1 MWLILNRKRRSKS
14 NLITYSHSDSHI
26 ADQFRTIRTNIKF
39 LPGERKNRV
48 FLISSPGKDEGK
60 STISSNLAVSIAQQN
75 EKVLLIDTNVREPV
89 IQNIFNISNNIGL
102 TDVLTKKATFN
113 QAVYTTGIGQ
123 LHVLTSGSTLLNP
136 SELLGNEEMTAL
148 LEASVEDYHIVLIDS
163 PNVLNSTE
171 TRVLA
176 NQCDG
181 VILVLQRGKTE
192 LEEIAESHRIL
203 SLAHATLVGA
213 IINEK

>member
-1 MWLILNRKRRSKS
+1 M
-14 NLITYSHSDSHI
+14 TYSHSDSHI

-39 LPGERKNRV
+39 LPSKRKNRI
-48 FLISSPGKDEGK
+48 FLITSPGKDEGK
-60 STISSNLAVSIAQQN
+60 STITANLAVSIAQQN
-75 EKVLLIDTNVREPV
+75 EKVLLIDTNVREPI
-89 IQNIFNISNNIGL
+89 IQEVFNILNQIGL
-102 TDVLTKKATFN
+102 TDVLTRKATFN
-113 QAVYTTGIGQ
+113 EAVYTTGIGQ

-136 SELLGNEEMTAL
+136 SELLGNEEMTDL
-148 LEASVEDYHIVLIDS
+148 LEASVEDYQVVLIDS
-163 PNVLNSTE
+163 PNILNSTE

-192 LEEIAESHRIL
+192 LEAVAESQRIL
-203 SLAHATLVGA
+203 ALAHATLVGA